1 MGKRNERERKGSNSK
16 RKDWEENRVTEGEI
30 FYDCPGRKENFR
42 KKGTKIFAGIVLFLF
57 LINIVS
63 SLVGEIQEF
72 FVERNYQVADES
84 DPYAQ
89 TDAVL
94 RETGAFFENQLVQ
107 GEYVVGVHIPEGK
120 YTIELMEGY
129 GGIQV
134 LDMEH
139 NIYIYEFF
147 SEEYEAGTDSIT
159 ECEDVR
165 LFAGATVK
173 ILSPG
178 VRLRFSS
185 ETAQLDEMT
194 GMKNPL
200 TEQVHLKA
208 GEKLT
213 AGKDFEAGVY
223 NLYYE
228 GTEESEYG
236 TFAWL
241 VPDTVTE
248 KERKEYDAYTEVV
261 FVEDRLSEVGGLHC
275 YNIVLPEDTLIYA
288 QGVGVRLVPSE
299 VIVSEDYASAY
310 EYIDTEE

>member
-1 MGKRNERERKGSNSK
+1 MRRKRCTLCGGKLVNGICQECGLDNRKSDSRYQTRNGTPHWGKRNERERKGSNSK

-208 GEKLT
+208 GR
-213 AGKDFEAGVY
+213 
-223 NLYYE
+223 
-228 GTEESEYG
+228 S
-236 TFAWL
+236 
-241 VPDTVTE
+241 
-248 KERKEYDAYTEVV
+248 
-261 FVEDRLSEVGGLHC
+261 
-275 YNIVLPEDTLIYA
+275 
-288 QGVGVRLVPSE
+288 
-299 VIVSEDYASAY
+299 
-310 EYIDTEE
+310 